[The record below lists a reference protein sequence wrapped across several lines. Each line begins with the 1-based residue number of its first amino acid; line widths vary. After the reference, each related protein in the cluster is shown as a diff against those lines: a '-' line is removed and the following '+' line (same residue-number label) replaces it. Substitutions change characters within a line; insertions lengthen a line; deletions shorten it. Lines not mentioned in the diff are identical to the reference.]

1 MDVLDS
7 MWPEQDLWKGSD
19 SSLLNL
25 VARELSPQQVV
36 PNTSPERAPESSCF
50 SPELLGVCQQDL
62 FQPLF
67 LDTIVELSP
76 ASSPVASPDGT
87 DYTPSPS
94 SSPPTTRNRRS
105 TVASVD
111 TKPSKKIAKASAGAK
126 RKRKRAKHVPTAVLI
141 SGVQLKTMTCE
152 QIDEMAAGIEKQR
165 PLTAEEEA
173 DLKSYKR
180 RIMNR
185 ESAKESRQKK
195 QELIKDISDALQ
207 ESKEHN
213 ERLQRRIRQLEEEN
227 SKLRMGAACTPMHA
241 PAPVDLLDE
250 VMSDCSSP
258 SSGSD
263 EGSPEP
269 ASPSSFWSLGQASL
283 PGKAGVCLF
292 VVLLSFGLMFTAIQ
306 PGDFNNH
313 SQLSALAPLMLQQSS
328 GRAITNEPFV
338 SASQMEKLA
347 SIASAGSRGSM
358 LDAGVHYSRD
368 LLHYEPLSSAE
379 LKGFNAAP
387 ATRTTTNYLEAEEAF
402 DVHQA
407 ANSTSEGFDAA
418 ESYDMDLSMDS
429 SSINVV
435 FSSAASGR
443 AELELDLHYIDV
455 LQDAHPAKDHAA
467 AGHSTLRPDGRSIY
481 C

>member
-1 MDVLDS
+1 MDTFDS
-7 MWPEQDLWKGSD
+7 MWPEEELWKGSD
-19 SSLLNL
+19 SRLLDL

-36 PNTSPERAPESSCF
+36 PSSSPERAPESSCF
-50 SPELLGVCQQDL
+50 SPELLGVCQQDV

-67 LDTIVELSP
+67 LDSINELSS
-76 ASSPVASPDGT
+76 ASSPADSLACQPECRRGEA
-87 DYTPSPS
+87 PSPS
-94 SSPPTTRNRRS
+94 ATRSRQGA
-105 TVASVD
+105 ASGVD
-111 TKPSKKIAKASAGAK
+111 TKPAKKIAKASAGAK

-141 SGVQLKTMTCE
+141 TSVQLKTMSCE
-152 QIDEMAAGIEKQR
+152 QIDERVAEIEKQR

-173 DLKSYKR
+173 DFKSYKR

-213 ERLQRRIRQLEEEN
+213 ERLQRRIRQLEQEN
-227 SKLRMGAACTPMHA
+227 AKLRMGAACPSVHT

-250 VMSDCSSP
+250 IMSDCPSP
-258 SSGSD
+258 SSSGSE
-263 EGSPEP
+263 EGSP

-313 SQLSALAPLMLQQSS
+313 SQLSALAPLVLQHST

-338 SASQMEKLA
+338 SGAQMEKLT
-347 SIASAGSRGSM
+347 SITAEGSRGSM
-358 LDAGVHYSRD
+358 VDTGVHYSRD
-368 LLHYEPLSSAE
+368 LLHYEPLQSTNFQ
-379 LKGFNAAP
+379 GFNAAP
-387 ATRTTTNYLEAEEAF
+387 ATRSTAKYAEAEEAF
-402 DVHQA
+402 DMHQS
-407 ANSTSEGFDAA
+407 ANSTSDGFGAG
-418 ESYDMDLSMDS
+418 ESYDMDLSVDA

-435 FSSAASGR
+435 FSSSASGR
-443 AELELDLHYIDV
+443 AQLELDLHFIDV
-455 LQDAHPAKDHAA
+455 PHDVHHAKEPATGHTSLQA
-467 AGHSTLRPDGRSIY
+467 DGRSIY